1 MAHAINLNAA
11 AHYVEQPSFF
21 TRLRQSFADYRKYRT
36 TYEELNAL
44 SGRQL
49 ADMGI
54 SRLNIR
60 EIARASVSAS

>member
-1 MAHAINLNAA
+1 MSSSRAFSRACARASPTTESIL
-11 AHYVEQPSFF
+11 
-21 TRLRQSFADYRKYRT
+21 L
-36 TYEELNAL
+36 TYEELNPL

-54 SRLNIR
+54 SQLSIR

>member
-1 MAHAINLNAA
+1 MAHALNLNAA
-11 AHYVEQPSFF
+11 GRYVEQRSVFA
-21 TRLRQSFADYRKYRT
+21 RLRQSFADYLEYLA

-49 ADMGI
+49 TDMGI

-60 EIARASVSAS
+60 EIARASVAAS